1 MPAFLLNRFW
11 AVYLT
16 ALRTSRTAPWCRGRR
31 DEEQVAVGIDLH
43 ESRFDGHALCAH
55 VAGIFCSGHGCGE
68 TSTNGTTVTEELVR
82 TVGADE
88 AREVVLLHDAG
99 EASALRGA
107 RDVELVAIVEEIGH
121 VDAVT
126 NLKAGRVVET
136 ELANGAPRGAACLL
150 EVAELGLREALLCLL
165 TKAELTAL

>member
-1 MPAFLLNRFW
+1 MA
-11 AVYLT
+11 
-16 ALRTSRTAPWCRGRR
+16 
-31 DEEQVAVGIDLH
+31 
-43 ESRFDGHALCAH
+43 ALCAH
-55 VAGIFCSGHGCGE
+55 VARHLLTLQDVAWGE
-68 TSTNGTTVTEELVR
+68 TSTDGATVTEELVR

-126 NLKAGRVVET
+126 HLKAGRVVET
-136 ELANGAPRGAACLL
+136 ELADGAPRCCRLS
-150 EVAELGLREALLCLL
+150 
-165 TKAELTAL
+165 